1 MSGRTFFLFLFDA
14 PGKVTEPLTNRKE
27 KRMETQ
33 TEPEVLDA
41 LRNKLAT
48 VRKERSREKLFRLVR
63 ILDEEGSYGTLM
75 ELLPELAVFPAAY
88 LSAGRTKIRHG
99 GRISETP
106 VELFVID
113 RFSDEPGRDVESFR
127 ILKSVKESIS
137 FNPGDYRLSLGNVR
151 YQLQDIENVPLDE
164 EHIAWCLKI
173 SAVASC

>member
-1 MSGRTFFLFLFDA
+1 MSGRAFFLFLFDA

-63 ILDEEGSYGTLM
+63 ILDEEGSYGALM
-75 ELLPELAVFPAAY
+75 ELLPELTVFPAAY

-99 GRISETP
+99 GCISETP

-127 ILKSVKESIS
+127 TLKSVKESIS